1 MKKLWLV
8 ALAVGALSLSA
19 ATVDRVMVRQMWP
32 WNGTIRIEY
41 KISGVTDPV
50 DLKVSL
56 AEKGTP
62 IALPAS
68 AFAGDL
74 YNVSADGV
82 YAITVTPTADAMPN
96 AIKDLTVSLA
106 PVAASAT
113 EANVIYRVYD
123 LDTGACENVTVGE
136 ILSGSRGAWHWAD
149 PASACLAPGAAND
162 AACTN
167 LVWTGFN
174 SDDVYKTSKL
184 VMRYLPAKNALVHI
198 LNYSSSSGVVPD
210 DFWVAVYETT
220 QAQWT
225 KIHGSTPS
233 FRTAGALKPASD
245 VKYDD
250 IRGAKGPEGE
260 EAKYYWPNNP
270 DPNSFLGKLRA
281 KTGASFDLPSQACWE
296 YAGQVNS
303 RWATC
308 NNYPVKGTYNTNAP
322 FDTENG
328 ALGYPDPDDP
338 NGRFS
343 WPSDPNYPGTYKGNA
358 ITYADVGSYA
368 PSVVGLYDFHGNVG
382 EFCVDWSNG
391 YVRQS
396 DQTSLAGA
404 TNVDL
409 DDPTMMKAWN
419 KASYPNGGKGTKRMI
434 IGSNWSQGLADQ
446 TPNYTRGNMDPG
458 ATSPSTGF
466 RVVIMGK

>member
-1 MKKLWLV
+1 MRKTLFLAM
-8 ALAVGALSLSA
+8 ALGTLSLSA

-32 WNGTIRIEY
+32 WNGAIRIEY
-41 KISGVTDPV
+41 KLSGVTAPV

-56 AEKGTP
+56 AERGTP
-62 IALPAS
+62 IALPTS
-68 AFAGDL
+68 AFSGGV

-82 YAITVTPTADAMPN
+82 YAITVTPTADVLPN
-96 AIKDLTVSLA
+96 AVKDLSVKLE
-106 PVAASAT
+106 PVAPSST

-136 ILSGSRGAWHWAD
+136 ILSGNLGAWHWAD
-149 PASACLAPGAAND
+149 PASACLKPGEAND
-162 AACTN
+162 AAGTN

-184 VMRYLPAKNALVHI
+184 VMRYLPAKGALVHI
-198 LNYSSSSGVVPD
+198 LNYKTSSGVVPD

-225 KIHGSTPS
+225 KIHGTTPS
-233 FRTAGALKPASD
+233 FRTPGDLKPASN

-270 DPNSFLGKLRA
+270 DPDSFLGKLRT
-281 KTGASFDLPSQACWE
+281 KTGAAFDLPSQAVWE

-308 NNYPVKGTYNTNAP
+308 NNYPVKGAYNTNVP
-322 FDTENG
+322 FGTEDG

-358 ITYADVGSYA
+358 STYADVGSYA

-391 YVRQS
+391 NVRQS

-404 TNVDL
+404 ANVDL

-419 KASYPNGGKGTKRMI
+419 TTADPTGKGTKRMI
-434 IGSNWSQGLADQ
+434 IGSNWSTPLADQ
-446 TPNYTRGNMDPG
+446 TPNYTRSNLDPG
-458 ATSPSTGF
+458 TASTSTGF